1 MPALDSKPGPM
12 PAILRE
18 SAAARQ
24 VFWPQVEDVY
34 FAVEPMLAVTHWVK
48 GCRCHEAELLAGQK
62 VVHDFVKSGVGYT
75 VNLRPDDGT
84 PGVVPMDV
92 NALGV
97 NAMEDKQPFEGY
109 CFGCNKWG
117 HRRSYCRMAE

>member
-1 MPALDSKPGPM
+1 M
-12 PAILRE
+12 
-18 SAAARQ
+18 
-24 VFWPQVEDVY
+24 
-34 FAVEPMLAVTHWVK
+34 
-48 GCRCHEAELLAGQK
+48 
-62 VVHDFVKSGVGYT
+62 VKSGVDYT

-109 CFGCNKWG
+109 CFGCSKWG
-117 HRRSYCRMAE
+117 HRRPDCRMAGSSPQPWVSKGQGQ